1 MVARNKSRIS
11 QVQQLES
18 KRLLSKVKKAS
29 NMAEK
34 ALKHYGE
41 PTISLSELRN
51 QTSQQ
56 LQGVSLT
63 DVILKDRE
71 AGW

>member
-1 MVARNKSRIS
+1 MVAKNKSGIS
-11 QVQQLES
+11 SEKQIET
-18 KRLLSKVKKAS
+18 KRLSNKVKKAS
-29 NMAEK
+29 DLAEK

-51 QTSQQ
+51 RISRQ
-56 LQGVSLT
+56 LQDTSLS